1 MWRDCLIDAMY
12 DISLDLNADSLFT
25 LTDKI
30 KASLEG
36 RISWG
41 DTFGLALGSKNTK
54 HLIIWTPKKSSE
66 NTILPGFDSKDG
78 KLTLKVKYR
87 PGAWISWIDETM
99 VQAIAIDDYDR
110 VHKSVQ
116 ELERNSRQITDFA
129 DGVITNIT
137 VQHLGKSLTLTELA
151 EEVLQVRL
159 SLPTN
164 IKTGGYILTNS
175 EDTDSNSAKV
185 IIPEQTHIN
194 RVHLNEDEM
203 LAEIGKEEYD
213 TALVVI
219 RTLDKQYPDLLDL
232 EYTLALHSRLVEES
246 ETESNRKVR
255 ILPTAAVLNSLEPNA
270 IKLKPIEFNAATKE
284 IEDAIGRCSEKIDN
298 YMVKA
303 NPHAYQLIMQYQQ
316 GVESRL
322 KALMLDKGQRIHN
335 KVWDDLVIRELLNT
349 LNTFCDF
356 YAEYLMEHF
365 EENVSRE
372 TTQLLKNKIEP
383 IIEHWQLQ
391 ENEQL
396 THNQMIQS
404 SYVLTNQVV
413 EHANALFHDLVFETD
428 FIASGLVTSVDLKIY
443 SNDVLQEIIP
453 LPEWTSG
460 TVREKITRLTL
471 RSSFYPQQI
480 ERLRNLWLNLLD
492 IANFAS
498 QHKQDF
504 EQIIQPIETIIS
516 SIKFPSNYRKNQS
529 NRKTAKFPGFEIS
542 DVELQEII
550 HQIHDHNFII
560 KMWIENTPID
570 NEKLSTYYATLWS
583 LILNGKTREKLLSDF
598 EPVCD
603 INISVPD
610 QTKRLMN
617 LTLSS
622 QMVVENEKDRKYL
635 ERNLNKVVMSKT
647 GHNLHE
653 ITTTEKLAIHGDVTL
668 SLLREELIRYDETL
682 AKRASRLASPQR
694 KEQKRSNV
702 NPKNNGQVTFE
713 TIQAE
718 QKKVGDMISF
728 LKPYSESEVISILA
742 NAGIKKNG
750 SEIEE
755 IRKQQVLSFD
765 LDDLPSI
772 GETWLTDVRTL
783 DDYPNLRVFL
793 LQNKLPIST
802 TGRIIMELRKLL
814 SDDLFNQVLGLIQEV
829 KELQKGS
836 YQGEA
841 LDKFTSYISEKV
853 WRWELTQITSEELP
867 VIIKEKVLASAVCY
881 EKEVEQLMEFVERYD
896 ELLDTKLVAES
907 DMDMQ
912 RENLES
918 CFQEIVDTLL

>member
-1 MWRDCLIDAMY
+1 MY

-460 TVREKITRLTL
+460 TVREKIT
-471 RSSFYPQQI
+471 
-480 ERLRNLWLNLLD
+480 
-492 IANFAS
+492 
-498 QHKQDF
+498 
-504 EQIIQPIETIIS
+504 

-694 KEQKRSNV
+694 KEQKV
-702 NPKNNGQVTFE
+702 
-713 TIQAE
+713 A
-718 QKKVGDMISF
+718 M
-728 LKPYSESEVISILA
+728 
-742 NAGIKKNG
+742 
-750 SEIEE
+750 
-755 IRKQQVLSFD
+755 
-765 LDDLPSI
+765 
-772 GETWLTDVRTL
+772 
-783 DDYPNLRVFL
+783 
-793 LQNKLPIST
+793 
-802 TGRIIMELRKLL
+802 
-814 SDDLFNQVLGLIQEV
+814 LIQ
-829 KELQKGS
+829 KTT
-836 YQGEA
+836 
-841 LDKFTSYISEKV
+841 DK
-853 WRWELTQITSEELP
+853 
-867 VIIKEKVLASAVCY
+867 
-881 EKEVEQLMEFVERYD
+881 
-896 ELLDTKLVAES
+896 
-907 DMDMQ
+907 
-912 RENLES
+912 
-918 CFQEIVDTLL
+918 